1 MSVITVGDGRG
12 FVIAPKHNRFGKRFV
27 LSAAHCLP
35 WLPPAH
41 PATYTEE
48 LTYGP
53 LLGPLGKEPSVL
65 AECAFV
71 DPVADLAVLRSPDN
85 QELSEEADAYEA
97 LLEPMAPLEVADVG
111 GREVLGQLLSLK
123 GSWFSCTLQ
132 HRGGPF
138 WIKDAKQPI
147 QSGMSGSP
155 ILAANGAAV
164 GVISV
169 SGSRDYHGPNPRLI
183 YHLPGWL
190 LAELGVDPGSIRK
203 DQAKARAEQR
213 KKLLPVKLR

>member
-155 ILAANGAAV
+155 ILAANGASYRFQAV
-164 GVISV
+164 ATITAPIRGSSITCQGGSWPSSALTQAASV
-169 SGSRDYHGPNPRLI
+169 RIRQKRVPN
-183 YHLPGWL
+183 
-190 LAELGVDPGSIRK
+190 S
-203 DQAKARAEQR
+203 ARNCCR
-213 KKLLPVKLR
+213 